1 MDRDLILY
9 ERFLSGDAK
18 ALETL
23 VVRYSDNLIRFAY
36 LYVKDSAAAEDIA
49 EDVFVALLLKKKP
62 FTQTAKLTTYLYK
75 IARNKSIDYLRRRK
89 KTLPMEDV
97 DVILHSEC
105 FERDLENK
113 ERNQTLYRCIA
124 SLPEQYREIL
134 LLHYFE
140 DFSIPQICKILQKS
154 AKQVYNLLS
163 RAKLSLK
170 KSLQEE
176 GVHEP

>member
-1 MDRDLILY
+1 MDRDLLLY

-23 VVRYSDNLIRFAY
+23 VIRYSDNLIRFAY

-49 EDVFVALLLKKKP
+49 EDVFVTLLLKQKP
-62 FTQTAKLTTYLYK
+62 FAQNAKFTTYLYQ
-75 IARNKSIDYLRRRK
+75 IARNKSIDWLRRHK
-89 KTLPMEDV
+89 KSVPIEDV

-105 FERDLENK
+105 FECDLEQK
-113 ERNQTLYRCIA
+113 ERNQTLYLCIA
-124 SLPEQYREIL
+124 ALPEQYREIL

-140 DFSIPQICKILQKS
+140 DFSIPQICKILRKTR
-154 AKQVYNLLS
+154 KQVYNLLS

-170 KSLQEE
+170 KSLQEK